1 MLWPGLRGRSVV
13 EVGGGS
19 HVGFVMSKE
28 EKDGL

>member
-28 EKDGL
+28 KDGL